1 MINKKVPTIE
11 EVKALI
17 SASTPNVSIKTLNTN
32 NASSLGTSSNE
43 TIGGSGTINLH
54 KISKTGSYNDLLN
67 KPTIPTKLA
76 QLSERAFSNITSR
89 GEAFLEWGG
98 KNFSGS
104 YGAIDACMVPELG
117 ANRFAFIPASAWKV
131 EYSRDSGTTWADYG
145 ASDGQKLALTS
156 EGVALSIG
164 KADSSHKATSAYMLR
179 ITLTTTGVVYT
190 VLNKF
195 LLYVS
200 TNGSSGSYVTIQGR
214 TKANVDANKDTWV
227 GFVSKVPISGWSG
240 WNVINT
246 NGITT
251 HGNQAGHYAQLRF
264 IFGCTG
270 GSTTY
275 TGLQIQKLFA
285 YGGVGWTT
293 PSNMAKNGHMYKYDY
308 NQNVFFPKELYVQSG
323 TSNNYKVLVAGK
335 TNTFTGTSA
344 FNSGKIYLGQGDNNA
359 IDLGSD
365 GRINSGNSTFV
376 GFIGGLFTIGHTSRN
391 TNIRGKATRPTY
403 NNKDLALVSD
413 IPDISGKA
421 DKSEIPT
428 NVVKYASNSANVA
441 GTNKTVSKVN
451 PTTLYVENGLI
462 MGGTAAA
469 AGLVTRGICGV
480 TTPDGNGGCQKE
492 NLYLNYDG
500 DNNYSRKV
508 VLGAGSSGDAID
520 GNEKYG
526 NMLSAVRG
534 DQMKAYVSKQIATAI
549 EIAQGKTTTYVIDPT
564 YTTSGNNKEFNISK
578 TNKTD
583 TLLLTGETKIAPNS
597 NVGNLVSIKDKFRV
611 GDIVLTTGKG
621 VKDWFYAGTKV
632 VNNITYYEFRQI
644 DSDTPDL
651 SGYALQ
657 SSLSKVATSG
667 SYNDL
672 TNKPTIPSMPTN
684 YVTTDTNQTISGTK
698 TFTNAINVKQY
709 NDQNGA
715 SLMNS
720 NNGATQIGSSS
731 RPTYIYGNSK
741 PHWYKNGAD
750 QGTLALISDL
760 PTKTS
765 QLTNDSSFATTT
777 QLGNKQDKNITLGTL
792 GSTTVEGALKS
803 IKDTADI
810 AISTATNAKE
820 TANNCNDR
828 LGTAESTLTSVKAN
842 QDFMLKGGKEVNID
856 RDLTDS
862 LVLTSTE
869 LNNIRDNV
877 LSNPFFTARFKANN
891 LYYTV
896 VFHRKSWFNT
906 SNSAPIYLFEGM
918 YASTSAIF
926 KVYLVFEWG
935 NSFTQKAIKVE
946 KYASIA

>member
-1 MINKKVPTIE
+1 MINKKVPTID
-11 EVKALI
+11 EVNALI
-17 SASTPNVSIKTLNTN
+17 SASTIYSID
-32 NASSLGTSSNE
+32 SN
-43 TIGGSGTINLH
+43 
-54 KISKTGSYNDLLN
+54 K
-67 KPTIPTKLA
+67 
-76 QLSERAFSNITSR
+76 
-89 GEAFLEWGG
+89 
-98 KNFSGS
+98 
-104 YGAIDACMVPELG
+104 
-117 ANRFAFIPASAWKV
+117 
-131 EYSRDSGTTWADYG
+131 
-145 ASDGQKLALTS
+145 
-156 EGVALSIG
+156 
-164 KADSSHKATSAYMLR
+164 
-179 ITLTTTGVVYT
+179 
-190 VLNKF
+190 
-195 LLYVS
+195 
-200 TNGSSGSYVTIQGR
+200 
-214 TKANVDANKDTWV
+214 
-227 GFVSKVPISGWSG
+227 
-240 WNVINT
+240 
-246 NGITT
+246 
-251 HGNQAGHYAQLRF
+251 
-264 IFGCTG
+264 
-270 GSTTY
+270 
-275 TGLQIQKLFA
+275 
-285 YGGVGWTT
+285 
-293 PSNMAKNGHMYKYDY
+293 
-308 NQNVFFPKELYVQSG
+308 NVFFPKELYVKSG
-323 TSNNYKVLVAGK
+323 TNNSYQVLVSGK

-344 FNSGKIYLGQGDNNA
+344 FNSGKVYLGQGDENA
-359 IDLGSD
+359 LDLGSN
-365 GRINSGNSTFV
+365 GRINSGSSTLVGFV
-376 GFIGGLFTIGHTSRN
+376 GGIFTIGHASYN

-428 NVVKYASNSANVA
+428 NVVKYVSNSATVA
-441 GTNKTVSKVN
+441 GAKKTVSKVN

-534 DQMKAYVSKQIATAI
+534 DQMKAYVTKQIATAI

-564 YTTSGNNKEFNISK
+564 YTTSGNNKEFNVSK

-597 NVGNLVSIKDKFRV
+597 DVGNLVSIKDKFRV
-611 GDIVLTTGKG
+611 GDIILTTGKG

-632 VNNITYYEFRQI
+632 VNNITCYEFRQI

-667 SYNDL
+667 SYSDL
-672 TNKPTIPSMPTN
+672 INKPTIPSMPTN

-709 NDQNGA
+709 NDQNGV

-750 QGTLALISDL
+750 QGTLALTSDL

-765 QLTNDSSFATTT
+765 QLTNDSNFATTT
-777 QLGNKQDKNITLGTL
+777 QLGNKQDKNIVLDTL

-820 TANNCNDR
+820 TADNCNTR

-842 QDFMLKGGKEVNID
+842 QDFILQGGKEVDID

-862 LVLTSTE
+862 LTLTSTE

-877 LSNPFFTARFKANN
+877 LNNPFFTARFKANN
-891 LYYTV
+891 LYYKV

-906 SNSAPIYLFEGM
+906 SSSAPIYLFEGM

-935 NSFTQKAIKVE
+935 SSFTQKAIKVE